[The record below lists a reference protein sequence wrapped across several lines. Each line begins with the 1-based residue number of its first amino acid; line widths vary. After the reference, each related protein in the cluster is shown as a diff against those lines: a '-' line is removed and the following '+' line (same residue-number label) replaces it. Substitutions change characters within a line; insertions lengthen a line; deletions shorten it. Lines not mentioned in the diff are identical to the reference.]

1 MTVKGIFER
10 LFCCLDVGYGA
21 VITLKNHRG
30 GGGLLHS
37 HSHLYPE
44 GEGAIQQQVVHT
56 YMRTRAHTHAVWVFI
71 RGILYITIPIMFT

>member
-44 GEGAIQQQVVHT
+44 GEGAIQQQVVH
-56 YMRTRAHTHAVWVFI
+56 MHRHTRAHTYTYIHHAV
-71 RGILYITIPIMFT
+71 GYL

>member
-44 GEGAIQQQVVHT
+44 GEGAIQQQVVYTHV
-56 YMRTRAHTHAVWVFI
+56 HTHMLF
-71 RGILYITIPIMFT
+71 GYL